1 MDASCCDSLITVFDI
16 FLISP
21 SDRFDEIM
29 AAAVGGATG
38 AAEKAKAGAK

>member
-1 MDASCCDSLITVFDI
+1 LDTTI
-16 FLISP
+16 FLNLLP
-21 SDRFDEIM
+21 SDRFEEIM